1 MLPIM
6 LVGFGSNPS
15 LDKVTLLEKQTK
27 IPKVSTL
34 CKNLMIRVN
43 TLGYLYWYSTP
54 ESDPIVIALS
64 NSGNERRCCVSGNY

>member
-34 CKNLMIRVN
+34 CKNLMLQVN
-43 TLGYLYWYSTP
+43 MLEYLYWYSTP
-54 ESDPIVIALS
+54 ESDCIIALS
-64 NSGNERRCCVSGNY
+64 NSRNECRCCVSGNY

>member
-1 MLPIM
+1 M

-34 CKNLMIRVN
+34 CKNLMIQVN
-43 TLGYLYWYSTP
+43 MLEYLYWYSTP
-54 ESDPIVIALS
+54 ESDCIIIALS
-64 NSGNERRCCVSGNY
+64 NSGNRHCCCVSGNY